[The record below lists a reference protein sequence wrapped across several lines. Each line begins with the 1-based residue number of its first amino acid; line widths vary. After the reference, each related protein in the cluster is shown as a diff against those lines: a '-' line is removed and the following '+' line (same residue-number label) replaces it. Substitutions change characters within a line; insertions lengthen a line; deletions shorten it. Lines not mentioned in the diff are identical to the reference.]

1 MPVVLF
7 FLLASNFSFSQPLL
21 LRGRVHQKD
30 MNLIGASVIVEGT
43 AIGVS
48 SNEKGNFSI
57 LLEPGQYNLIVSFT
71 GYLTRRIL
79 LNLQKADY
87 LDVNLEEDAKQLEE
101 IVVSGV
107 PSDNNVRSLEIGLS
121 KISIRTLQKL
131 PAFMG
136 EVDIMKSLLTLPGV
150 TTVGEGTSNI
160 NVRGGSSDQNL
171 ILLDDAPIFNSSHL
185 MGLFSIFNPDMVE
198 SFEFY
203 RGGIPPKFGERISSI
218 LDISLRNP
226 DKEKWNFRGG
236 LGLIASRLAVDG
248 PIIPGKLSMMFGGR
262 ISFPDYLFKLS
273 GNPTIKNT
281 KASFY
286 DLTGKV
292 EFTPNAKNRFKLTG
306 YNSYD
311 KFKVA
316 GDSLSIL
323 EINASSTEFDWQ
335 SINGTLSWDHDFT
348 DRFHSKIVGVWSN
361 YSSVIG
367 SPDELNAFDL
377 KSSILYRGMK
387 ADFNLNTG
395 KNHQIDFG
403 LSGNSYLINPGI
415 LLAGSEVSNV
425 NPIELP
431 QEQSIEA
438 GIYASDELI
447 LNPMF
452 SLMLG
457 ARYSIFHNLAPSNIY
472 LYEAG
477 RPMTTSTIY
486 DTLYFESG
494 SVSQYGGVEPRF
506 SLKVQL
512 NLKSSLKLGYNRMR
526 QYLQR
531 ITNTTSAMPTDRW
544 QTSNSYIKPLIADQ
558 ISVGYFR
565 NFKGNMFETSLESYF
580 KNTANMT
587 DYKEGANLLLN
598 PATESALLQG
608 KGRAYG
614 IELQVK
620 KNKGKF
626 TGWINYT
633 FSQSLIKIDG
643 NFDEERINNGEWYP
657 TNYNKPHNLNLIAT
671 YSKNKRFTYSTNF
684 TYSTGRPITYPEG
697 KYYLGNIY
705 VPDFVNRNNSKIP
718 DYHRLDI
725 SMTYNPQP
733 KKDTRW
739 KSSWSFSIYNLYA
752 RKNAYSVF
760 FKPNNQNRFQYSKT
774 VDAYKLSIFGTIFP
788 SVTYN
793 FEF

>member
-1 MPVVLF
+1 MGAILL

-48 SNEKGNFSI
+48 TNETGNFSM
-57 LLEPGQYNLIVSFT
+57 LLEPGQYNLVVSFT

-87 LDVNLEEDAKQLEE
+87 LDINLEEDTKQLEE
-101 IVVSGV
+101 IVLSGV

-121 KISIRTLQKL
+121 KISISTLQKL

-136 EVDIMKSLLTLPGV
+136 EVDIMKSLLSLPGV

-218 LDISLRNP
+218 LNISLRNP
-226 DKEKWNFRGG
+226 DKEKLNFRGG

-248 PIIPGKLSMMFGGR
+248 PIIPGKLSIMFGGR
-262 ISFPDYLFKLS
+262 ISFPDYLFKIS

-292 EFTPNAKNRFKLTG
+292 EFAPNAKNRIKLTG

-335 SINGTLSWDHDFT
+335 SINGTISWDHDFT
-348 DRFHSKIVGVWSN
+348 DRFHSKIVGIWSN

-367 SPDELNAFDL
+367 SSDELNAFDL
-377 KSSILYRGMK
+377 KSSILYSGVK
-387 ADFNLNTG
+387 SDFILNIG
-395 KNHQIDFG
+395 KKHQIDFG
-403 LSGNSYLINPGI
+403 VSATSYQINPGV
-415 LLAGSEVSNV
+415 LSGGEVSNV
-425 NPIELP
+425 NSVELP
-431 QEQSIEA
+431 KEQSMEA
-438 GIYASDELI
+438 GIYVSDELV
-447 LNPMF
+447 LSPAF

-457 ARYSIFHNLAPSNIY
+457 ARYSIFYNLGPTNIY
-472 LYEAG
+472 LYQEGQPITIA
-477 RPMTTSTIY
+477 TIY
-486 DTLYFESG
+486 DTLYVESG
-494 SVSQYGGVEPRF
+494 SASNYGGIEPRF
-506 SLKVQL
+506 SLKVNL
-512 NLKSSLKLGYNRMR
+512 NKNSSLKLGYNRMR
-526 QYLQR
+526 QYIQR

-544 QTSNSYIKPLIADQ
+544 QISNSYIKPLIADQ

-565 NFKGNMFETSLESYF
+565 NFKDNMFEASLESYF
-580 KNTANMT
+580 KNTDNMT

-598 PATESALLQG
+598 PATESVLLQG

-614 IELQVK
+614 IELQIK
-620 KNKGKF
+620 KTRGKF

-633 FSQSLIKIDG
+633 FSQSLIKING
-643 NFDEERINNGEWYP
+643 NYVEERINNGEWYP
-657 TNYNKPHNLNLIAT
+657 TNYNKPHNLNLVAS

-684 TYSTGRPITYPEG
+684 TYSTGRPISYPEG

-718 DYHRLDI
+718 DYHRLDV

-788 SVTYN
+788 SITYN

>member
-1 MPVVLF
+1 
-7 FLLASNFSFSQPLL
+7 
-21 LRGRVHQKD
+21 
-30 MNLIGASVIVEGT
+30 
-43 AIGVS
+43 
-48 SNEKGNFSI
+48 
-57 LLEPGQYNLIVSFT
+57 
-71 GYLTRRIL
+71 
-79 LNLQKADY
+79 
-87 LDVNLEEDAKQLEE
+87 
-101 IVVSGV
+101 
-107 PSDNNVRSLEIGLS
+107 
-121 KISIRTLQKL
+121 
-131 PAFMG
+131 
-136 EVDIMKSLLTLPGV
+136 
-150 TTVGEGTSNI
+150 
-160 NVRGGSSDQNL
+160 
-171 ILLDDAPIFNSSHL
+171 
-185 MGLFSIFNPDMVE
+185 
-198 SFEFY
+198 
-203 RGGIPPKFGERISSI
+203 
-218 LDISLRNP
+218 
-226 DKEKWNFRGG
+226 
-236 LGLIASRLAVDG
+236 
-248 PIIPGKLSMMFGGR
+248 
-262 ISFPDYLFKLS
+262 
-273 GNPTIKNT
+273 
-281 KASFY
+281 
-286 DLTGKV
+286 
-292 EFTPNAKNRFKLTG
+292 
-306 YNSYD
+306 
-311 KFKVA
+311 
-316 GDSLSIL
+316 
-323 EINASSTEFDWQ
+323 
-335 SINGTLSWDHDFT
+335 
-348 DRFHSKIVGVWSN
+348 
-361 YSSVIG
+361 
-367 SPDELNAFDL
+367 
-377 KSSILYRGMK
+377 
-387 ADFNLNTG
+387 
-395 KNHQIDFG
+395 
-403 LSGNSYLINPGI
+403 
-415 LLAGSEVSNV
+415 
-425 NPIELP
+425 
-431 QEQSIEA
+431 
-438 GIYASDELI
+438 
-447 LNPMF
+447 
-452 SLMLG
+452 
-457 ARYSIFHNLAPSNIY
+457 
-472 LYEAG
+472 
-477 RPMTTSTIY
+477 
-486 DTLYFESG
+486 
-494 SVSQYGGVEPRF
+494 
-506 SLKVQL
+506 
-512 NLKSSLKLGYNRMR
+512 MR